1 MLPLLSGYHQ
11 SPVFRTIMSLA
22 ERGAIE
28 FTLMSYKYC
37 KNKIMALVVRDC
49 SLPANV
55 TR

>member
-1 MLPLLSGYHQ
+1 
-11 SPVFRTIMSLA
+11 MSLA
-22 ERGAIE
+22 EKRSME

-37 KNKIMALVVRDC
+37 RNKIMAMVVRDC